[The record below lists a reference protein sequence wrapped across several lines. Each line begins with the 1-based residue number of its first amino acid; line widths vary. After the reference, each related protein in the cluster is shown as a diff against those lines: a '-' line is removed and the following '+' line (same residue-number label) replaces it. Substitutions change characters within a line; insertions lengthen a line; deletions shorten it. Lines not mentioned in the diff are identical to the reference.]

1 MTLVYYGPNIA
12 PCYYVLCHIKFAS
25 EDHGFWFLVILTPIE
40 RDLLGGAQK
49 QNRGGL
55 VQSGQYRIGPMQSC
69 IFVYPQEMQVLQN
82 YRTCL
87 DRAFKC

>member
-40 RDLLGGAQK
+40 RDLLGGVQK
-49 QNRGGL
+49 QNRGG
-55 VQSGQYRIGPMQSC
+55 
-69 IFVYPQEMQVLQN
+69 
-82 YRTCL
+82 
-87 DRAFKC
+87 